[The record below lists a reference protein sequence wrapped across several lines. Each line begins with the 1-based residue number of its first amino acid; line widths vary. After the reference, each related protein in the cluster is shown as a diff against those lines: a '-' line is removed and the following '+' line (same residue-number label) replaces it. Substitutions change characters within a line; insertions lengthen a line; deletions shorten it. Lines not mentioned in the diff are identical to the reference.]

1 MKGIVQHQ
9 KGNRKGIQ
17 DGAKNDTDIPVQEKF
32 HMQQIGYDAVITEQ
46 QYQPHPMGDGGDK
59 HRQCE
64 QHGVNRAMPDMGTVH
79 KPGKCKGQGYG

>member
-1 MKGIVQHQ
+1 
-9 KGNRKGIQ
+9 
-17 DGAKNDTDIPVQEKF
+17 
-32 HMQQIGYDAVITEQ
+32 MQQIGYDAVITEQ